1 MEEGVVSPPDYTM
14 VLKGPYL
21 EQLTGN
27 CIFPKLIY
35 CAVLIPPV
43 SIGLKKTVSKL
54 SYSGG
59 SFRNNFL
66 L

>member
-54 SYSGG
+54 SY
-59 SFRNNFL
+59 
-66 L
+66 